1 MTSSTGLFISFE
13 GGEGS
18 GKTTQINRLSDY
30 LNVQGRRIVST
41 REPGGT
47 DEAEKIRNFL
57 VKRDG
62 GNWTPEA
69 ETLLLYAARSMHVQQ
84 IIKPGLDDGKVVIS
98 DRFSDS
104 TLAYQGYGHG
114 YDLQKIR
121 DLDALIL
128 DGFKPDV
135 TFILDIEPQKG
146 IERSTR
152 RLANEALNL
161 NRMEDRFE
169 QLDIS
174 FHEKLR
180 AGFLEIA
187 AQEPQRCHVIDA
199 SQDLDK
205 VTEDIQKIIDKVITA

>member
-30 LNVQGRRIVST
+30 LNAQGRRIVST

-161 NRMEDRFE
+161 KRMEDRFE

>member
-30 LNVQGRRIVST
+30 LNAQGRRIVST

-187 AQEPQRCHVIDA
+187 AQEPKRCHVIDA

>member
-30 LNVQGRRIVST
+30 LNAQGRRIVST